1 MSEYTTNTL
10 PSRELLE
17 PGDRYHSNISGF
29 DYVWSGA
36 QWLIAPEEKKPV
48 ADTKYDPF
56 GELATPYIPAVV
68 EQLRLT
74 LKSKN
79 EDYAPTTEFSN
90 FEQAA
95 ALVGVSPRLAI
106 MLQIGIKYSRLT
118 SLIESDAEA
127 NFEGIRDTLMDLA
140 GYSMIAVAHM
150 DKLSDDDSL

>member
-1 MSEYTTNTL
+1 MVWAYMGKCAQCWEANMN
-10 PSRELLE
+10 E
-17 PGDRYHSNISGF
+17 PKM
-29 DYVWSGA
+29 A
-36 QWLIAPEEKKPV
+36 EEEKHV
-48 ADTKYDPF
+48 VDT
-56 GELATPYIPAVV
+56 EVPYIPAVV

-74 LKSKN
+74 LKGKN

-95 ALVGVSPRLAI
+95 SLVGVSPRLAI

-127 NFEGIRDTLMDLA
+127 NYEGIRDTLMDLA

-150 DKLSDDDSL
+150 DKLSDDEGRNGF

>member
-1 MSEYTTNTL
+1 MN
-10 PSRELLE
+10 E
-17 PGDRYHSNISGF
+17 PKM
-29 DYVWSGA
+29 A
-36 QWLIAPEEKKPV
+36 EEKKPV
-48 ADTKYDPF
+48 ADTDI
-56 GELATPYIPAVV
+56 PYIPAVV

-74 LKSKN
+74 LKGKN

-90 FEQAA
+90 FEQAG

-150 DKLSDDDSL
+150 DKLADDEGRDEL